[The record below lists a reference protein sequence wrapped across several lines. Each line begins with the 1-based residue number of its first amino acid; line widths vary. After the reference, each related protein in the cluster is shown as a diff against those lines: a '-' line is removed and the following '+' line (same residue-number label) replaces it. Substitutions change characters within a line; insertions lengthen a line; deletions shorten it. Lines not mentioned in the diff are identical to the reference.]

1 MDDADLAQ
9 PARYMSGREAG
20 DHLAVASL
28 GVSRL
33 LALEIQ
39 K

>member
-1 MDDADLAQ
+1 LAQ
-9 PARYMSGREAG
+9 SARFVPGSETG
-20 DHLAVASL
+20 DDPSVASL
-28 GVSRL
+28 RVQSF

>member
-1 MDDADLAQ
+1 MEDADLAQ
-9 PARYMSGREAG
+9 SARYIPGREAG

-28 GVSRL
+28 GFPRL

>member
-1 MDDADLAQ
+1 MDDANLAQ
-9 PARYMSGREAG
+9 SARYIPGSETG
-20 DHLAVASL
+20 DHPAMAPLEFP
-28 GVSRL
+28 RF